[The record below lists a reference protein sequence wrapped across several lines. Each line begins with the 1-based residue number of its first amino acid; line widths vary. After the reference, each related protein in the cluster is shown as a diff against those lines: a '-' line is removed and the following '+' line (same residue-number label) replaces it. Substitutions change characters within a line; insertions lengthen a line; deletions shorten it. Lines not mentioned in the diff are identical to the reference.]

1 MAGATPK
8 LIKELR
14 EMTGA
19 GMLDC
24 KNALNETDGDL
35 EKAVQALREAGL
47 GKAAKKAGNVAAEG
61 LVSVL
66 VNDDFSK
73 ATMVEINSQTD
84 FVAKNDNFIK
94 LTQDVTAHVQATGVS
109 ETEELKKTTIN
120 GQVFEEY
127 LNEKIATI
135 GENIVARK
143 MATISTDAGVVN
155 GYVHSNGRVG
165 VILAATCDAAVKDK
179 AAALLKSVA
188 MHASTMKP
196 TVISYTDLDPEFV
209 ENENRA
215 IKAEIEA
222 ENDELKRLGKPL
234 KNIPDFVSKSQ
245 LTEEAIANAK
255 AKFEAEL
262 KEQGKPEKIWANIIP
277 GKIER
282 YITDNTQLD
291 GRCALLSQ
299 AYVMDDKKTVEQA
312 IAEVDSSIKIV
323 EYVRF
328 ELGEGIEK
336 KEEDFA
342 AEVAAQMA
350 KK

>member
-61 LVSVL
+61 VVAVK
-66 VNDDFSK
+66 VNADNTI
-73 ATMVEINSQTD
+73 ATLLELNAQTD
-84 FVAKNDNFIK
+84 FVAKNENFLN
-94 LTQDVTAHVQATGVS
+94 LTQEIVTHAQVNDITDAEALAAS
-109 ETEELKKTTIN
+109 TIN
-120 GQVFEEY
+120 GTSFSDF
-127 LNEKIATI
+127 LNGKIATI
-135 GENIVARK
+135 GENLVARK
-143 MATISTDAGVVN
+143 LTTVTGTVVN
-155 GYVHSNGRVG
+155 GYVHTNGRVG
-165 VILAATCDAAVKDK
+165 VLLAATCDEAVKEK
-179 AAALLKSVA
+179 AATLLKSLA
-188 MHASTMKP
+188 MHASAMKP
-196 TVISYTDLDPEFV
+196 TVISYTDLDPAFV
-209 ENENRA
+209 DSENRA
-215 IKAEIEA
+215 IVAEITA
-222 ENDELKRLGKPL
+222 DNDELKRLGKPL
-234 KNIPDFVSKSQ
+234 KNIPDFVSRSQ
-245 LTEEAIANAK
+245 LTESAIATAK
-255 AKFEAEL
+255 AAFEAEL

-291 GRCALLSQ
+291 GRFALLSQ

-312 IAEVDSSIKIV
+312 IADVDASIKITA
-323 EYVRF
+323 YVRF

-336 KEEDFA
+336 VEEDFA
-342 AEVAAQMA
+342 AEVAKQMG
-350 KK
+350 K